1 MPEQHNPVYTQTH
14 NINGPRLTF
23 SLNAEGHQ
31 LLDSLGQHGRKAVT
45 LAKQPDL
52 SIVLMAI
59 RAGDRLAEH
68 NAPGTVT
75 IHVLQGHAKIHLPD
89 EEIDAREG
97 FLVQLADGL
106 RHDVEAATDSL
117 VLITVASADHPAAS

>member
-1 MPEQHNPVYTQTH
+1 MAEHNPVYTQTH

-23 SLNAEGHQ
+23 SLQAEGRQ

-45 LAKQPDL
+45 LAKQDDL

-59 RAGDRLAEH
+59 RSGDKLAEH
-68 NAPGTVT
+68 SAPGTVT
-75 IHVLQGHAKIHLPD
+75 IHVLQGHARIHVGD
-89 EEIDAREG
+89 EAIDAREG

-106 RHDVEAATDSL
+106 LHDVEAETDSL
-117 VLITVASADHPAAS
+117 VLITVAASAHPAAS